1 MENRDDVISI
11 SFVTPVYR
19 GEEYLSALVERE
31 EAFRAHLEAS
41 PLAIRLIESIFVCD
55 DPVDGSAA
63 LLSSLAVK
71 RPWMTVLY
79 LAKNVGQHAAT
90 AAGMLHASG
99 DWVATL
105 DEDGQHDPFR
115 ILDLVQSAI
124 EGGLDVCYARPRG
137 AVHGD
142 WWRNVS
148 SRWAKRIAAFLV
160 NDPHVRIFNS
170 FRLVRG
176 EIARA
181 AGALASY
188 DLYLDVAFR
197 WLTDRVGS
205 TFVDSRDP
213 RVGTR
218 NSGYSLRSLVSHFRR
233 MVMSY
238 QLRILN
244 LVTFGGLLTAVFFG
258 LVGVSAVLVKLLA
271 PARIPV
277 QGWTSTIVTIA
288 FFGGLTV
295 FLLGIILD
303 RLSLTLTRSQG
314 RPAFFLVDRSRD
326 GLWSKE
332 ARDELSV
339 SPR

>member
-1 MENRDDVISI
+1 
-11 SFVTPVYR
+11 
-19 GEEYLSALVERE
+19 
-31 EAFRAHLEAS
+31 
-41 PLAIRLIESIFVCD
+41 
-55 DPVDGSAA
+55 
-63 LLSSLAVK
+63 
-71 RPWMTVLY
+71 
-79 LAKNVGQHAAT
+79 
-90 AAGMLHASG
+90 
-99 DWVATL
+99 
-105 DEDGQHDPFR
+105 
-115 ILDLVQSAI
+115 
-124 EGGLDVCYARPRG
+124 
-137 AVHGD
+137 
-142 WWRNVS
+142 
-148 SRWAKRIAAFLV
+148 
-160 NDPHVRIFNS
+160 
-170 FRLVRG
+170 
-176 EIARA
+176 
-181 AGALASY
+181 
-188 DLYLDVAFR
+188 
-197 WLTDRVGS
+197 
-205 TFVDSRDP
+205 
-213 RVGTR
+213 
-218 NSGYSLRSLVSHFRR
+218 

-244 LVTFGGLLTAVFFG
+244 LVTLGGLLTAVFFG